1 MTTDQSTGRVFP
13 ALEKP
18 LEDCGFANSK
28 AARAVIRERIRQQQE
43 QSLSRSR
50 ASIATVLQF
59 IDQRVQTGCNV
70 GPVINE
76 IADDL
81 AGYRKGM
88 IAKRAIES
96 IGCCEM
102 GEEEL
107 LESVD
112 AILQFLKL
120 VLINCGHSS
129 ESPDAVGPDLP
140 TPTPNAP
147 HCLSETPE

>member
-1 MTTDQSTGRVFP
+1 MITDQSTGRVFA

-18 LEDCGFANSK
+18 LDDLGFADSK
-28 AARAVIRERIRQQQE
+28 VARAVIRERIRLQAE

-50 ASIATVLQF
+50 ASIAMVLQF
-59 IDQRVQTGCNV
+59 IDQRVQTGRNV

-120 VLINCGHSS
+120 VLINCGHGG
-129 ESPDAVGPDLP
+129 ESPEAGGPDLP
-140 TPTPNAP
+140 TPTPNTP